1 MTMEK
6 TIIIGCLILLFTV
19 PILFTSCYYDSE
31 EDLYP
36 MLGCDTTN
44 VTYSATVLPIL
55 QQNCYVCH
63 SAAANN
69 GNITLEGY
77 TNLKR
82 FVDNGQFLGA
92 IKHLPGFSA
101 MPQNAPKLLEC
112 NIEKIE
118 VWVNDGAP
126 DN

>member
-1 MTMEK
+1 MTMK
-6 TIIIGCLILLFTV
+6 ITIPACLLFFIT
-19 PILFTSCYYDSE
+19 LLSLTNSCYYDSE

-44 VTYSATVLPIL
+44 VTYNATVLPLL
-55 QQNCYVCH
+55 QLNCYVCH

-77 TNLKR
+77 SNLKR

-92 IKHLPGFSA
+92 IKHQPGFSA

-118 VWVNDGAP
+118 TWVNNGAP
-126 DN
+126 KN